1 MEQILLT
8 VIIVTLGLSATA
20 AIFVIALNKVLKSK
34 GEVEVNMKLKA
45 GEFNIKKS
53 DTRK

>member
-1 MEQILLT
+1 MEQILLP
-8 VIIVTLGLSATA
+8 VIFGILLIGGA
-20 AIFVIALNKVLKSK
+20 ASVFVIALNKVLKSK